1 MRKKHH
7 KQPQLLAGL
16 TVTDVAAEGKCLIR
30 TDDGVI
36 FVEGRPG
43 HPMPAPGD
51 VVDIRVFNQK
61 KQYREALVERVVT
74 PSPVRTQP
82 FCEHFGVCG
91 GCKWQHI
98 QYDEQ
103 LRFKQ
108 QQVIDHL
115 TRIAKVPLPGGSA
128 ASMRP
133 ILAAH
138 PTQYYRN
145 KLEFTIA
152 DGRWLTQAEV
162 QTTERMDPRVVGFH
176 VPGRFDKVLPI
187 QHCYL
192 QPDPSNDIRLAVT
205 DYLFANNLAAYNL
218 KTHEG
223 YLRTLIIR
231 TADTTGQVMVT
242 LQVAQDHPQTL
253 AALLDHLLERF
264 PQITSLNYIINTKKN
279 DNYGDQEVINY
290 AGTPYIEETMDAGVG
305 TSGAVASAPGTSEVN
320 QVLTFRVNAKSFY
333 QTNAKQAFALYS
345 VARDM
350 AGLTGNELVYDLYT
364 GTGTIALF
372 VARQARYVVG
382 IEYVEAA
389 VADAGVNAE
398 VNGISNASFHAGDM
412 KNLLTEE
419 FFAQHGHP
427 DVVITDPP
435 RAGMDEAV
443 VRQLIKAAPQ
453 KIVYI
458 SCNTATQAR
467 DLAWLDEAYRVDA
480 VQPVDMFPH
489 THHVENVVLLVK
501 KNVQ

>member
-1 MRKKHH
+1 MRRPKH
-7 KQPQLLAGL
+7 KPPQLLSDLLVA
-16 TVTDVAAEGKCLIR
+16 DVAAEGKCIIK

-43 HPMPAPGD
+43 YPMPAPGD
-51 VVDIRVFNQK
+51 VVDIKVVNQK
-61 KQYREALVERVVT
+61 KQYREAVVERIVT

-98 QYDEQ
+98 SYAEQ

-108 QQVIDHL
+108 QQVVDHL
-115 TRIAKVPLPGGSA
+115 TRIAKVPLPA
-128 ASMRP
+128 IAP
-133 ILAAH
+133 ILAAE

-152 DGRWLTQAEV
+152 DGRWLTQEEV
-162 QTTERMDPRVVGFH
+162 QTGERMDWRAVGFH

-187 QHCYL
+187 RHCYL
-192 QPDPSNDIRLAVT
+192 QPDPSNDIRLAVA
-205 DYLFANNLAAYNL
+205 DYMMANNLSAYNL

-231 TADTTGQVMVT
+231 TADTTNQTMVT
-242 LQVAQDHPQTL
+242 MQVAQDHPAQLT
-253 AALLDHLLERF
+253 ALLDYLRERF

-279 DNYGDQEVINY
+279 DNYGDQTVVNY
-290 AGTPYIEETMDAGVG
+290 AGKPYIEETMAVG
-305 TSGAVASAPGTSEVN
+305 DGQPP
-320 QVLTFRVNAKSFY
+320 LTFRINAKSFY
-333 QTNAKQAFALYS
+333 QTNARQAQALYG

-350 AGLTGNELVYDLYT
+350 AGLSGRELVYDLYT

-382 IEYVEAA
+382 VEYVEAA
-389 VADAGVNAE
+389 VADAHVNAQ
-398 VNGISNASFHAGDM
+398 VNGIGNASFHAGDM
-412 KNLLTEE
+412 KLLLTEA
-419 FFAQHGHP
+419 FFAQHGRP

-443 VRQLIKAAPQ
+443 VRQLLRAAPK
-453 KIVYI
+453 KIVYV

-467 DLAWLDEAYRVDA
+467 DIAWLDEAYRVA
-480 VQPVDMFPH
+480 AIQPVDMFPH
-489 THHVENVVLLVK
+489 THHVENVVLLVRK
-501 KNVQ
+501 